1 MIAVFR
7 FFALTKTGRLCAA
20 VLVGA
25 VFIASVY
32 ALWGNH
38 ARLKDRA
45 KDLESVLELEQGRA
59 RDDAYLQNLED
70 DHLCL
75 EYFRGFGRVRD
86 PAECRALRGVHSK

>member
-1 MIAVFR
+1 MIAVFK

-32 ALWGNH
+32 ALGANH

-45 KDLESVLELEQGRA
+45 KDLESALELEQGRA
-59 RDDAYLQNLED
+59 RDDAYLQTLED

-75 EYFRGFGRVRD
+75 EYFRRSHRVRD
-86 PAECRALRGVHSK
+86 LDDCRALRGVHKQ